1 MTISKIRDIIAT
13 HGDKTLGEMS
23 EVKSTRIVID
33 LPDGWELHAVG
44 VQRRGKRGVY
54 SADLLCYVDPD
65 TRERDQFAHGYVKAA
80 GQEHLEMIGTVTR
93 DSLAEAIADCALHES
108 ISDARESIKA
118 ATAGAKNVDA
128 DGREV
133 EL

>member
-1 MTISKIRDIIAT
+1 MTIGEIRSLIAAN
-13 HGDKTLGEMS
+13 GDKTLGEMS

-33 LPDGWELHAVG
+33 LPEGWELRAVG

-65 TRERDQFAHGYVKAA
+65 TGERDKFANGYVKAA
-80 GQEHLEMIGTVTR
+80 GQDLEMIGTVTR
-93 DSLAEAIADCALHES
+93 ESLSEAIADCALHES
-108 ISDARESIKA
+108 IADAREYIKA
-118 ATAGAKNVDA
+118 ATAGAVGVDA